1 MSSILGIAL
10 LALLL
15 IPSQALALFNKQPE
29 YNNWSNSQDEKWL
42 TDHKI
47 PNPGNLD
54 SNGLLNLDNYHDT
67 SKFLRD
73 SAIGAQKVLQKNS
86 DSLFSSWTDSHLQD
100 FLLNHGVVSPANKL
114 DELIRAS
121 KRYLYSGTKSAS
133 LIASAA
139 TDAASN
145 AGSVAYIKAADAT
158 RNAGS
163 VAYDAADSTANSTGS
178 AAYNAAANVGSD
190 GYDAAS
196 NPGKSVYNVVSKGAD
211 AVARATQQLYDY
223 LSENY
228 DDTKNVMF
236 TAAAGIMN

>member
-1 MSSILGIAL
+1 MSSILGSAL

-15 IPSQALALFNKQPE
+15 IPSQAYAQFNKQPE

-54 SNGLLNLDNYHDT
+54 SN
-67 SKFLRD
+67 F
-73 SAIGAQKVLQKNS
+73 
-86 DSLFSSWTDSHLQD
+86 
-100 FLLNHGVVSPANKL
+100 SPANKL
-114 DELIRAS
+114 EELIRAS

-145 AGSVAYIKAADAT
+145 AGSAAYIKAADAT
-158 RNAGS
+158 RNAGLA
-163 VAYDAADSTANSTGS
+163 AYDAADSTANSTGS
-178 AAYNAAANVGSD
+178 APYNAAANVGSD

-196 NPGKSVYNVVSKGAD
+196 NPGKSAYNVVSKGAD
-211 AVARATQQLYDY
+211 AVAWAP
-223 LSENY
+223 
-228 DDTKNVMF
+228 
-236 TAAAGIMN
+236 

>member
-15 IPSQALALFNKQPE
+15 IPSQALALFNKQQE
-29 YNNWSNSQDEKWL
+29 YNNWSNSQDENWL

-54 SNGLLNLDNYHDT
+54 SN
-67 SKFLRD
+67 
-73 SAIGAQKVLQKNS
+73 
-86 DSLFSSWTDSHLQD
+86 
-100 FLLNHGVVSPANKL
+100 VSPANKL
-114 DELIRAS
+114 EELIRAS

-145 AGSVAYIKAADAT
+145 AGSAAYIKAADAT

-163 VAYDAADSTANSTGS
+163 AAYDAADSTANSTGS
-178 AAYNAAANVGSD
+178 AAYNVAANVGSD

-196 NPGKSVYNVVSKGAD
+196 NPGKSAYNVVSEGAD
-211 AVARATQQLYDY
+211 AVAWAPQQLYDY

-228 DDTKNVMF
+228 DNTKNVMF
-236 TAAAGIMN
+236 TAVAGIMN